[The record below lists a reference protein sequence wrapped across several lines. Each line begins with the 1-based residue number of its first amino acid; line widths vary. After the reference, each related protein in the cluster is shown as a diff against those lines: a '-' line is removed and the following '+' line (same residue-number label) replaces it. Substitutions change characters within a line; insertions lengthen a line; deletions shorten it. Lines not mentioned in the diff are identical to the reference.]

1 MSAGVSSR
9 ALWSTS
15 APGAPWAASRWLR
28 SRPAALVAAIGLGLL
43 VLGAVFAPI
52 VAPYDRDAVH
62 LEASNLG
69 PTPAHPFGTDDL
81 GRDTLT
87 RVLHGG
93 RISLAVAALSTLVA
107 VGFGAF
113 LGLVAGYRG
122 GWFDAFVLHAV
133 DVALAIPTF
142 FVLLLLGAWFGG
154 RVSTLCLVIGL
165 TNWMPVTRLVRAA
178 TQSLRQR
185 TFVEAARAL
194 GFGTP
199 RILARHVLP
208 LAAAP
213 MLVAAGQASAQAI
226 LIEAALGFL
235 GFGLQPPT
243 PSWGTMLQEAQAHV
257 FDAPWAAVFP
267 GLAILVTVLAL
278 NVLTDAWR
286 DALDPRLASETRPR
300 R

>member
-1 MSAGVSSR
+1 MNAGMSSR
-9 ALWSTS
+9 ALWNPT
-15 APGAPWAASRWLR
+15 APGARVALSRWRR
-28 SRPAALVAAIGLGLL
+28 SRPAARVAAVGLGLL
-43 VLGAVFAPI
+43 VVGAVFAPI
-52 VAPYDRDAVH
+52 LAPYDRDAVH
-62 LEASNLG
+62 LESTNLG
-69 PTPAHPFGTDDL
+69 PTGAHPFGTDDL

-93 RISLAVAALSTLVA
+93 RVSLAVAALSTLVA
-107 VGFGAF
+107 VGFGAL

-122 GWFDAFVLHAV
+122 GWLDALVLHAV
-133 DVALAIPTF
+133 DVALSIPMF

-154 RVSTLCLVIGL
+154 RVTTLCLVIGL
-165 TNWMPVTRLVRAA
+165 TSWMPVTRLVRAA

-199 RILARHVLP
+199 RILWRHVLP

-226 LIEAALGFL
+226 LIEAALGYL

-267 GLAILVTVLAL
+267 GLAILATMLAL

-286 DALDPRLASETRPR
+286 DALDPRLAAGGRARS
-300 R
+300 